1 MILFD
6 QNISKGTKEFF
17 SYDEG
22 TDTTRITTVQ
32 DVSGLLDKLKHK
44 RNTTGDDS
52 LLGHEFMHFA
62 TIPEVVEIALRN
74 KGIDIYNKD
83 HTKRMIAEINSNYP
97 YLKATNKNG

>member
-32 DVSGLLDKLKHK
+32 DVSGLLDRLKDK
-44 RNTTGDDS
+44 RNVMGRDA
-52 LLGHEFMHFA
+52 LKGEFWHYA
-62 TIPEVVEIALRN
+62 TIPEVVEIELRN

-83 HTKRMIAEINSNYP
+83 HTKALLKEINSNYAW
-97 YLKATNKNG
+97 LKATDKKHG